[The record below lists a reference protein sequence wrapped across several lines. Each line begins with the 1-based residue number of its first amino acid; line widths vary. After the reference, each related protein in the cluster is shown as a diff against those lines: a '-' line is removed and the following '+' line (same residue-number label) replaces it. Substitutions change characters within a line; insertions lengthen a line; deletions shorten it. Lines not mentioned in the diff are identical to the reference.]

1 MAKDDVQHV
10 QAVEPRALA
19 LPQPL
24 RFAPPYADR
33 SPNPEGYAY
42 WWQLF
47 RLVFDLPNPASFA
60 KLPGISAAELRILRR
75 YVHTCQELSE
85 STVLSHSSGVSIN
98 MNDGVEAVVAD
109 FPVKEA
115 IRGTTVLFRQMASAQ
130 EPASYSQVRKII
142 GQIAHQHHDE
152 HRDQRLE
159 LQRLWN
165 RAHGQLNSR
174 LLTAMAD
181 RRALELMGAHPN
193 LPVPGEDVKPQE
205 VLSLF
210 QYGDLIHWDRH
221 AEAFQEVA
229 NDDFQHKWETLN
241 FLSVMTQ
248 LSHFYLG
255 YSLLVARSVGDR

>member
-1 MAKDDVQHV
+1 M
-10 QAVEPRALA
+10 
-19 LPQPL
+19 
-24 RFAPPYADR
+24 
-33 SPNPEGYAY
+33 
-42 WWQLF
+42 
-47 RLVFDLPNPASFA
+47 FDLPNPASFA
-60 KLPGISAAELRILRR
+60 KLPGISAAELGILRR

-85 STVLSHSSGVSIN
+85 STILSHSSGVSIN
-98 MNDGVEAVVAD
+98 MSDGVEAVIAD
-109 FPVKEA
+109 FPAKEA

-181 RRALELMGAHPN
+181 RKALELMGAHPN

-229 NDDFQHKWETLN
+229 NDDFQHKWQTLK

-248 LSHFYLG
+248 LSRFYLG
-255 YSLLVARSVGDR
+255 YSLLVARAVGDH